1 MRRSGRD
8 TGTVRRSRATE
19 PAAAEPIALAMAGML
34 AGAVARAVATA
45 LALAFLFLIAGAAFA
60 SPLEWQGDGRASAA
74 PHLSSAVQLE
84 VSGMVARV
92 RLTQR
97 FRNDRDGWV
106 EGVYTFP
113 LPAGAAVDEL
123 TMRYG
128 TTVIEGEI
136 REKAEAEREYREAR
150 EAGRRT
156 VLVDRQRPNLFT
168 TRLANV
174 GPGETVEIE
183 IAWQQTV
190 DYDDGEYG
198 LHLPLTL
205 TPRYIPG
212 RALEGSEGGR
222 DAGTDEVPDAAAITP
237 PMVPATANHSDGHR
251 LTLEGVIDAGV
262 ELAAVTGRYHPLRT
276 AREGRAWRIA
286 FDGLNGR
293 AVPMDRDL
301 EIAWRPLPG
310 VMPAATLF
318 RGTGEAGARTWLLF
332 FQPPH
337 GEQPREDRR
346 PPRELVFVIDT
357 SGSMHGASLEQA
369 KAALSMALSRLRPQD
384 RFNVIEFNS
393 RTRAF
398 FPAPV
403 PGEALWREEAL
414 DLVAGLAAEGG
425 TEMEPALA
433 AALRPA
439 GSGRLR
445 QIVFIT
451 DGSVGNES
459 ALLQLIRARLGES
472 RLFTVAIGS
481 APNRWF
487 MRKAAEAGRGSALVI
502 GDAGEVTG
510 RMERLFRRLERPA
523 LTDITVDWPAGAA
536 AEVYPA
542 PVPDLY
548 HGEPLMVSAR
558 FERPPRPGAVVTV
571 SGRQGDGYW
580 MRQLVF
586 GEARAYP
593 GVGKLWARARI
604 ESLEDARRAG
614 APEDRIRAEIV
625 RTALDHHLVSGY
637 TSLVAVDRSPSRP
650 LGAGLTEGK
659 VPSLLPR
666 GQTAAVYNLPAAG
679 TPAPLRRAIGLVC
692 LLLGLGL
699 LVGLRVQDVRRC
711 RAA

>member
-1 MRRSGRD
+1 MRRSNGD
-8 TGTVRRSRATE
+8 TATVRRTQAAE
-19 PAAAEPIALAMAGML
+19 PAAAPAIAMALAGML
-34 AGAVARAVATA
+34 ARAVAMAVATA
-45 LALAFLFLIAGAAFA
+45 AALACLFLMAGVVAA

-74 PHLSSAVQLE
+74 PHLSSAVHLE
-84 VSGMVARV
+84 VSGLIARV

-128 TTVIEGEI
+128 STVIEGEI
-136 REKAEAEREYREAR
+136 REKAEAERVYREAR

-212 RALEGSEGGR
+212 RALEPGEGDR
-222 DAGTDEVPDAAAITP
+222 DAGTDQVPDAEAISP
-237 PMVPATANHSDGHR
+237 PFAPAMATRSDGHR

-262 ELAAVTGRYHPLRT
+262 ELAGVTGRYHPLRT
-276 AREGRAWRIA
+276 AREGRAWRIG
-286 FDGLNGR
+286 FDGR
-293 AVPMDRDL
+293 DVPMDRDL

-310 VMPAATLF
+310 AMPAATLF

-337 GEQPREDRR
+337 GEEPRGAPA
-346 PPRELVFVIDT
+346 PPRELVFVVDT

-369 KAALSMALSRLRPQD
+369 KAALSMALSRLRPED

-403 PGEALWREEAL
+403 PGERLWRQEAL
-414 DLVAGLAAEGG
+414 ELVADLAAEGG

-433 AALRPA
+433 AALRPGA
-439 GSGRLR
+439 SGRLR

-459 ALLQLIRARLGES
+459 ALLELIRARLGES

-487 MRKAAEAGRGSALVI
+487 MRKAAAAGRGSALVI
-502 GDAGEVTG
+502 GDAGEVSG

-523 LTDITVDWPAGAA
+523 LTDIAVDWPAGAA

-558 FERPPRPGAVVTV
+558 FERPPPPGALVTV

-586 GEARAYP
+586 DEARAYP
-593 GVGKLWARARI
+593 GVGKLWARSRI
-604 ESLEDARRAG
+604 EALEDARRAG

-650 LGAGLTEGK
+650 VGAGLQEGR

-666 GQTAAVYNLPAAG
+666 GQTAAVYNLPATG
-679 TPAPLRRAIGLVC
+679 TPAPLRRMIGLVC

>member
-1 MRRSGRD
+1 MRHAGRD
-8 TGTVRRSRATE
+8 RATMQGTRATE
-19 PAAAEPIALAMAGML
+19 PAPAPAIAMALAGML
-34 AGAVARAVATA
+34 ARAVATA
-45 LALAFLFLIAGAAFA
+45 LALAFLFLVAGVAAA
-60 SPLEWQGDGRASAA
+60 SPLEWRGDGRASAA

-113 LPAGAAVDEL
+113 LPAGAAVDAL

-128 TTVIEGEI
+128 STVIEGEI
-136 REKAEAEREYREAR
+136 RARAEAERVYREAR

-212 RALEGSEGGR
+212 RALERDDEGR
-222 DAGTDEVPDAAAITP
+222 DAGTDQVPDAGAITP
-237 PMVPATANHSDGHR
+237 PMSTHSDGHR

-262 ELAAVTGRYHPLRT
+262 ELAAVTGRYHPLRK
-276 AREGRAWRIA
+276 AREGRAWRIG
-286 FDGLNGR
+286 FDGR
-293 AVPMDRDL
+293 DVPMDRDL

-310 VMPAATLF
+310 AMPAATLF

-337 GEQPREDRR
+337 GEEPRGA
-346 PPRELVFVIDT
+346 PSPARELVFVIDT

-369 KAALSMALSRLRPQD
+369 KAALSMALSRLRPED

-398 FPAPV
+398 FPASV
-403 PGEALWREEAL
+403 PGERLWREEAL
-414 DLVAGLAAEGG
+414 DLVAGLGAEGG

-433 AALRPA
+433 AALRP
-439 GSGRLR
+439 GSSGRLR

-459 ALLQLIRARLGES
+459 ALLELIRARLGES
-472 RLFTVAIGS
+472 RLFTVAIGA

-502 GDAGEVTG
+502 GDAGEVSG
-510 RMERLFRRLERPA
+510 RMQRLFRRLERPA

-558 FERPPRPGAVVTV
+558 FERPPAPGAMVTV

-586 GEARAYP
+586 DEARAYP

-637 TSLVAVDRSPSRP
+637 TSLVAVDRSPARP
-650 LGAGLTEGK
+650 LGAGLTEGR

-666 GQTAAVYNLPAAG
+666 GQTAAVYNLPATG
-679 TPAPLRRAIGLVC
+679 TPAPLRRAVGFVC
-692 LLLGLGL
+692 LVLGLGL

>member
-1 MRRSGRD
+1 MTGSGKDR
-8 TGTVRRSRATE
+8 TA
-19 PAAAEPIALAMAGML
+19 PAAANASAKASADVSTGAL
-34 AGAVARAVATA
+34 AGALAGMMARAVATA
-45 LALAFLFLIAGAAFA
+45 VALALLVLAAGAALA
-60 SPLEWQGDGRASAA
+60 SPLEWQRDGRSSAA

-84 VSGMVARV
+84 VSGLVARV

-97 FRNDRDGWV
+97 FRNDRDAWV
-106 EGVYTFP
+106 EGVYSFP
-113 LPAGAAVDEL
+113 LPAGAAVDAL

-128 TTVIEGEI
+128 STVIEGEI
-136 REKAEAEREYREAR
+136 REKAAAEQVYRKAR
-150 EAGRRT
+150 EEGRRT

-190 DYDDGEYG
+190 TYEDGEYG

-212 RALEGSEGGR
+212 RRVDGAS
-222 DAGTDEVPDAAAITP
+222 AGTDQVADAAAITP
-237 PMVPATANHSDGHR
+237 PFAARGAHSDGHR
-251 LTLEGVIDAGV
+251 LTLAGVIDAGV
-262 ELAAVTGRYHPLRT
+262 ELADIRGRYHDLQVSR
-276 AREGRAWRIA
+276 AGRAWRIA
-286 FDGLNGR
+286 FEGR
-293 AVPMDRDL
+293 DVSMDRDV
-301 EIAWRPLPG
+301 EITWRALPG
-310 VMPAATLF
+310 TTPAATLF
-318 RGTGEAGARTWLLF
+318 RGSGEAGESTWLLF

-337 GEQPREDRR
+337 GEEPRAGWR

-357 SGSMHGASLEQA
+357 SGSMHGASLAQA
-369 KAALSMALSRLRPQD
+369 KSALAMALSRLRPDD

-403 PGEALWREEAL
+403 PGDPVRRGEALA
-414 DLVAGLAAEGG
+414 LVAALEADGG

-433 AALRPA
+433 AALQ
-439 GSGRLR
+439 GGGTGRLR

-459 ALLQLIRARLGES
+459 ALLQLIRARLGDA

-502 GDAGEVTG
+502 GDAAEVAG

-523 LTDITVDWPAGAA
+523 LTDITVEWPAGFE
-536 AEVYPA
+536 AEAYPA

-558 FERPPRPGAVVTV
+558 FDRPPPAGSVVTV

-586 GEARAYP
+586 DEARAYP

-604 ESLEDARRAG
+604 EALEDARRAG
-614 APEDRIRAEIV
+614 APAERIRAEVV
-625 RTALDHHLVSGY
+625 RTALAHHLVSEH
-637 TSLVAVDRSPSRP
+637 TSLVAVDRSPARP
-650 LGAGLTEGK
+650 AGAGLREGR

-666 GQTAAVYNLPAAG
+666 GQTATMFGLPATG
-679 TPAPLRRAIGLVC
+679 TAAPGRRLVGLVC
-692 LLLGLGL
+692 LLLGLAL
-699 LVGLRVQDVRRC
+699 LVALRVQDVRRC

>member
-1 MRRSGRD
+1 MMRSDGDGPELRTERAAESAPGAAPTAM
-8 TGTVRRSRATE
+8 TGAM
-19 PAAAEPIALAMAGML
+19 AAAMAAALAGML
-34 AGAVARAVATA
+34 ARAVATA
-45 LALAFLFLIAGAAFA
+45 LALALLFLVAAAAVA
-60 SPLEWQGDGRASAA
+60 SPLEWQGGGRSSAA
-74 PHLSSAVQLE
+74 PHLSSAVALE
-84 VSGMVARV
+84 VSGPVARV

-123 TMRYG
+123 RMRYG

-136 REKAEAEREYREAR
+136 REKAEAERRYREAR
-150 EAGRRT
+150 DEGRRS

-174 GPGETVEIE
+174 GPGETVAVE

-190 DYDDGEYG
+190 DYDDGEYS

-212 RALEGSEGGR
+212 RRPDDRAS
-222 DAGTDEVPDAAAITP
+222 GTDPVPDAAAITP
-237 PMVPATANHSDGHR
+237 PFATHSDGHR
-251 LTLEGVIDAGV
+251 VTLEGVIDAGL
-262 ELAAVTGRYHPLRT
+262 ELAAVTGRYHDLQVH
-276 AREGRAWRIA
+276 REGRAWRIA
-286 FDGLNGR
+286 FEGR
-293 AVPMDRDL
+293 DVAMDRDL

-310 VMPAATLF
+310 TMPAATLF
-318 RGTGEAGARTWLLF
+318 RGAGEAGDDTWLLF

-337 GEQPREDRR
+337 GEASGRGYR
-346 PPRELVFVIDT
+346 PPRELVFVVDT
-357 SGSMHGASLEQA
+357 SGSMHGASLAQA
-369 KAALSMALSRLRPQD
+369 KSALALALSRLRPDD
-384 RFNVIEFNS
+384 RFNVIEFNT

-398 FPAPV
+398 FPVPV
-403 PGEALWREEAL
+403 PGDRARREEAL
-414 DLVAGLAAEGG
+414 ALVAGLAAEGG

-433 AALRPA
+433 SALRGT

-451 DGSVGNES
+451 DGSVGNET
-459 ALLQLIRARLGES
+459 ALLELIRARLGDS

-487 MRKAAEAGRGSALVI
+487 MRKAAEAGRGSALAI
-502 GDAGEVTG
+502 GEAGEVAG

-523 LTDITVDWPAGAA
+523 LTDITVEWPTAFE
-536 AEVYPA
+536 AETYPA

-558 FERPPRPGAVVTV
+558 FDRPPPAGSVVTV
-571 SGRQGDGYW
+571 SGRQGNGYW
-580 MRQLVF
+580 MRQLVLD
-586 GEARAYP
+586 EARAYP

-614 APEDRIRAEIV
+614 APAEQIRAEVV
-625 RTALDHHLVSGY
+625 RTALAHHLVSKH
-637 TSLVAVDRSPSRP
+637 TSLVAVDRSPARP
-650 LGAGLTEGK
+650 AGAELREGR

-666 GQTAAVYNLPAAG
+666 GQTAAVFGLPATG
-679 TPAPLRRAIGLVC
+679 TEAPGRRLVGLVC
-692 LLLGLGL
+692 LLLGLAL

-711 RAA
+711 HAA

>member
-1 MRRSGRD
+1 MGGSDRD
-8 TGTVRRSRATE
+8 TATARGTQAAE
-19 PAAAEPIALAMAGML
+19 PAASAASAAIGAAVAGML
-34 AGAVARAVATA
+34 ARAVATA
-45 LALAFLFLIAGAAFA
+45 LTLALLFMAAGVAVA
-60 SPLEWQGDGRASAA
+60 SPLEWRGDGRASAA
-74 PHLSSAVQLE
+74 PHLSSAVRLE
-84 VSGMVARV
+84 VSGLVARI

-128 TTVIEGEI
+128 STVIEGEI
-136 REKAEAEREYREAR
+136 REKAEAERVYREAR

-190 DYDDGEYG
+190 AYDDGEYA

-212 RALEGSEGGR
+212 RALEGNEGDR
-222 DAGTDEVPDAAAITP
+222 DVGTDQVPDAGAISP
-237 PMVPATANHSDGHR
+237 PMTTRSDGHR

-262 ELAAVTGRYHPLRT
+262 ELAAVTGRYHRLRT
-276 AREGRAWRIA
+276 AREGRAWRID
-286 FDGLNGR
+286 FDGR
-293 AVPMDRDL
+293 DVPMDRDL

-318 RGTGEAGARTWLLF
+318 RGTGDAGARTWLLF

-337 GEQPREDRR
+337 GEEPRGALR

-357 SGSMHGASLEQA
+357 SGSMHGASMDQA
-369 KAALSMALSRLRPQD
+369 KAALSMALSRLRPED

-403 PGEALWREEAL
+403 PGERLWREEAL
-414 DLVAGLAAEGG
+414 DLVADLAAEGG

-433 AALRPA
+433 AALRP
-439 GSGRLR
+439 GTSGRLR

-459 ALLQLIRARLGES
+459 SLLELIRARLGDS

-502 GDAGEVTG
+502 GDAGEVSE

-523 LTDITVDWPAGAA
+523 LTDISVDWPAGAA

-558 FERPPRPGAVVTV
+558 FGRPPPPGAVVTV

-586 GEARAYP
+586 DEARAYP

-650 LGAGLTEGK
+650 PGAGLTEGK

-666 GQTAAVYNLPAAG
+666 GQTAAVYNLPATG
-679 TPAPLRRAIGLVC
+679 TPAPLRRMIGLVC

>member
-1 MRRSGRD
+1 MRR
-8 TGTVRRSRATE
+8 TGKHIATARRAPAAE
-19 PAAAEPIALAMAGML
+19 PAAAAAIAMALAGML
-34 AGAVARAVATA
+34 ARAVATA
-45 LALAFLFLIAGAAFA
+45 TALACLFLLAGVAVA

-74 PHLSSAVQLE
+74 PHLSSAVRLE
-84 VSGMVARV
+84 VSGLVARV

-128 TTVIEGEI
+128 STVIEGEI
-136 REKAEAEREYREAR
+136 REKAEAERVYREAR
-150 EAGRRT
+150 EAGRRS

-190 DYDDGEYG
+190 AYDNGEYG

-212 RALEGSEGGR
+212 RTLEGNGRGR
-222 DAGTDEVPDAAAITP
+222 DAGTDPVPHAGAITP
-237 PMVPATANHSDGHR
+237 PMATRSDGHR
-251 LTLEGVIDAGV
+251 LTLQGIIDAGV
-262 ELAAVTGRYHPLRT
+262 ELATVTGRYHRLRT
-276 AREGRAWRIA
+276 DREGRAWRIG
-286 FDGLNGR
+286 FDGHDV
-293 AVPMDRDL
+293 AMDRDL

-310 VMPAATLF
+310 TLPAATLF

-337 GEQPREDRR
+337 GEEPRGGVR
-346 PPRELVFVIDT
+346 PPRELVFIVDT
-357 SGSMHGASLEQA
+357 SGSMHGASLEHA
-369 KAALSMALSRLRPQD
+369 KAALSMALSRLRPED

-403 PGEALWREEAL
+403 PGERLWREEAL
-414 DLVAGLAAEGG
+414 DLVADLAAEGG

-433 AALRPA
+433 AALRP
-439 GSGRLR
+439 GTSGRLR

-451 DGSVGNES
+451 DGSVGNEA
-459 ALLQLIRARLGES
+459 ALLELIRARLGES

-502 GDAGEVTG
+502 GDAGEVSG

-523 LTDITVDWPAGAA
+523 LTDITVDWPDGAA

-558 FERPPRPGAVVTV
+558 FERPPPPGAVVSV

-625 RTALDHHLVSGY
+625 RTALDHHVVSGY
-637 TSLVAVDRSPSRP
+637 TSLVAVDRSPARP
-650 LGAGLTEGK
+650 LGAELGEGR

-666 GQTAAVYNLPAAG
+666 GRTAAVYDLPATG
-679 TPAPLRRAIGLVC
+679 TPAALRRTIGLVC

>member
-1 MRRSGRD
+1 MMRTGR
-8 TGTVRRSRATE
+8 E
-19 PAAAEPIALAMAGML
+19 AAAILQALAGML
-34 AGAVARAVATA
+34 ARAVATA
-45 LALAFLFLIAGAAFA
+45 AVLVLLVLVLALAAGTASA
-60 SPLEWQGDGRASAA
+60 SPLEWQSGGEKSPA
-74 PHLSSAVQLE
+74 PHLSSAVELE
-84 VSGMVARV
+84 VSGLVARL

-113 LPAGAAVDEL
+113 LPAGAAVDGL

-128 TTVIEGEI
+128 HTVIEGEI
-136 REKAEAEREYREAR
+136 REKAAAQQVYRKAR
-150 EAGRRT
+150 EEGRRT

-183 IAWQQTV
+183 ITWQQTV

-212 RALEGSEGGR
+212 RSADGR
-222 DAGTDEVPDAAAITP
+222 PAVPDAGDITP
-237 PMVPATANHSDGHR
+237 PMLPAASSGDGHR

-262 ELAAVTGRYHPLRT
+262 ELAAVTGRYHDLRVG
-276 AREGRAWRIA
+276 RQGRAWHVA
-286 FDGLNGR
+286 FDGPDV
-293 AVPMDRDL
+293 AMDRDL
-301 EIAWRPLPG
+301 EITWRPLPG
-310 VMPAATLF
+310 TTPAASLF
-318 RGTGEAGARTWLLF
+318 RGTGEAGENTWLLF

-337 GEQPREDRR
+337 DDGAPTGYR

-357 SGSMHGASLEQA
+357 SGSMHGDSLVQA
-369 KAALSMALSRLRPQD
+369 KAALSMALSRLRPED
-384 RFNVIEFNS
+384 RFNVFEFNS

-403 PGEALWREEAL
+403 PGDRRRREEAL
-414 DLVAGLAAEGG
+414 ALVAALEAEGG

-433 AALRPA
+433 AALRDG
-439 GSGRLR
+439 GSSMLR

-451 DGSVGNES
+451 DGSVGNET
-459 ALLQLIRARLGES
+459 ALLELIRVRLGES

-502 GDAGEVTG
+502 GDAGEVG
-510 RMERLFRRLERPA
+510 ERMERLFRRLERPA
-523 LTDITVDWPAGAA
+523 LTDITVEWPAGFA
-536 AEVYPA
+536 AEMYPA

-558 FERPPRPGAVVTV
+558 FDRPPPKGSVVTV
-571 SGRQGDGYW
+571 SGRHGGGHGDGYW
-580 MRQLVF
+580 MRQLVVD
-586 GEARAYP
+586 GAAAYP

-604 ESLEDARRAG
+604 EALEDARRAG
-614 APEDRIRAEIV
+614 APEERIRAEVV
-625 RTALDHHLVSGY
+625 RTALAHHLVSAH
-637 TSLVAVDRSPSRP
+637 TSLVAVDRSPARP
-650 LGAGLTEGK
+650 AYAALREGR
-659 VPSLLPR
+659 VPSLLPQ
-666 GQTAAVYNLPAAG
+666 GQTAALFGLPATGTAG
-679 TPAPLRRAIGLVC
+679 PWRRVLGLAC
-692 LLLGLGL
+692 LLLGLAL
-699 LVGLRVQDVRRC
+699 LVALRVQDLRRC